1 MPLQPTTTPGTI
13 ERIGSLV
20 RLALWA
26 GIVTGFAELAAMA
39 RALIGPD
46 FAKMSRDAVWMIPAF
61 DGVVFTV
68 IGLILALIG
77 RRVRVPWHVA
87 AGILAGLATFLVLVL
102 FPGLHLLA
110 GLVVAAGIGTQ
121 VGRALGSRVAVG
133 TRVVRR
139 SLPWLA
145 ASVAVLA
152 VVSVGW
158 RVVRERWLIHHRPA
172 AQAGAPNVL
181 LLILDT
187 VRAADLSLYGYA
199 RLTTPEIQRFAEG
212 GTVFD
217 LAFAPASWTL
227 ESHASMFTGRWALE
241 LETTGRH
248 GLGPQW
254 LTLAEAL
261 RGRGYATAGFVANR
275 VYTGWESGL
284 GQGFERFDDYPVN
297 LWTASNATALGKLR
311 FMMDPFLNHVPL
323 LWRLHIPPG
332 AEKRKAPQ
340 INDAFLSWIDRARP
354 APFFAFLNFM
364 EAHMQYAPPDS
375 FRYRYRSSLAR
386 PISPKAWGL
395 QPSDVRLTPAD
406 MRPKQ
411 DEYDGAIAY
420 LDSQVGWLLRELER
434 RGQLENTLVIITSD
448 HGEEFA
454 EHGLID
460 HGNSLYRLSL
470 WVPLVVWFPGQ
481 VPAGQ
486 RVTAPVSLRNLAAT
500 IMDLA
505 GADTAPLPGQSLAR
519 FWTANAPAPDTIV
532 ASVRQTD
539 NLPAWFPVSQ
549 HDLFSVAFDGW
560 RYIRTEEDSTE
571 ELYDFE
577 HDLLERWNL
586 IGSDS
591 GQRVLHRYRGALAS
605 LRAAMPPPRLHAG
618 RSD

>member
-1 MPLQPTTTPGTI
+1 
-13 ERIGSLV
+13 
-20 RLALWA
+20 
-26 GIVTGFAELAAMA
+26 
-39 RALIGPD
+39 
-46 FAKMSRDAVWMIPAF
+46 
-61 DGVVFTV
+61 
-68 IGLILALIG
+68 
-77 RRVRVPWHVA
+77 
-87 AGILAGLATFLVLVL
+87 
-102 FPGLHLLA
+102 
-110 GLVVAAGIGTQ
+110 
-121 VGRALGSRVAVG
+121 
-133 TRVVRR
+133 
-139 SLPWLA
+139 
-145 ASVAVLA
+145 
-152 VVSVGW
+152 
-158 RVVRERWLIHHRPA
+158 
-172 AQAGAPNVL
+172 
-181 LLILDT
+181 
-187 VRAADLSLYGYA
+187 
-199 RLTTPEIQRFAEG
+199 
-212 GTVFD
+212 
-217 LAFAPASWTL
+217 
-227 ESHASMFTGRWALE
+227 
-241 LETTGRH
+241 
-248 GLGPQW
+248 
-254 LTLAEAL
+254 
-261 RGRGYATAGFVANR
+261 
-275 VYTGWESGL
+275 
-284 GQGFERFDDYPVN
+284 
-297 LWTASNATALGKLR
+297 
-311 FMMDPFLNHVPL
+311 
-323 LWRLHIPPG
+323 
-332 AEKRKAPQ
+332 
-340 INDAFLSWIDRARP
+340 
-354 APFFAFLNFM
+354 
-364 EAHMQYAPPDS
+364 
-375 FRYRYRSSLAR
+375 
-386 PISPKAWGL
+386 
-395 QPSDVRLTPAD
+395 

-486 RVTAPVSLRNLAAT
+486 RVAAPVSLRNLAAT

-605 LRAAMPPPRLHAG
+605 LRAATAPPGVSAQ
-618 RSD
+618 